1 MGIPFWPYL
10 SGHIVVVRRVLV
22 NRKHAT
28 NQGGRPWL
36 FKTVFFL
43 DSKAT
48 APSDSDVAG
57 VAWFCLSL
65 SSFDMRRP
73 SMVMDRSSLEEPV
86 NYGQPEAQWLIMQV
100 NNFRKMQE
108 PALDLRSC

>member
-10 SGHIVVVRRVLV
+10 SGHIVVVRRVLI
-22 NRKHAT
+22 NSRHGT

-43 DSKAT
+43 DSKDT
-48 APSDSDVAG
+48 ARSDSDIAG
-57 VAWFCLSL
+57 VACSCGVSLSL

-73 SMVMDRSSLEEPV
+73 SMVMGCLSLEEPV
-86 NYGQPEAQWLIMQV
+86 NYELPEARRFI
-100 NNFRKMQE
+100 NFRKMQG